1 MRWSA
6 DVRVAALGFVVATLT
21 ACSQGAAPPTAPVG
35 QSAPPSAVST
45 PPPGYPEALACA
57 GVGGTVQ
64 MRVLIGTDGHISQTE
79 VVTGSG
85 NRDLDAAA
93 QAAARTW
100 TFNPALQAGKP
111 VAQWIAV
118 PMTFHVPTER
128 PEACDAQEQ
137 AAAEALQ
144 KK

>member
-1 MRWSA
+1 MRWSP
-6 DVRVAALGFVVATLT
+6 DVRIAALGFVVVALA
-21 ACSQGAAPPTAPVG
+21 ACSEGAPPPAPIGRSAPPTAVN
-35 QSAPPSAVST
+35 T
-45 PPPGYPEALACA
+45 PPPVYPEAIACA

-64 MRVLIGTDGHISQTE
+64 LRVLIGVDGHIGQTE
-79 VVTGSG
+79 LVTGSG

-93 QAAARTW
+93 QTAVRGW
-100 TFNPALQAGKP
+100 TFNPALQAGRP

-128 PEACDAQEQ
+128 PEACDTREQQ
-137 AAAEALQ
+137 AADALQ